1 MNQPLAAL
9 IRPKNLDDM
18 VGQTHLLGKDSPL
31 RKLIEVKHI
40 PNMIFYGPSGCGK
53 TTANIIAAQ
62 TNKSLYKINATTASS
77 QDVREVIA
85 SIGTLNNQNGI
96 LLYIDEI
103 QYFSKKQQ
111 QVLLEYI
118 ENGDITLIASTTENP
133 YFYIYNALLSRST
146 IFEFKSVSAKD
157 IAKAIQRA
165 ISILE
170 KENNITI
177 ETEKGLVEYVSSAS
191 GGDVRK
197 AINTIELL
205 YEISPHYDNKY
216 HFSLAIAEEI
226 AQKSSMKYDRDGDA
240 HYDLLSAFQKSI
252 RGSEVDAA
260 IYYLAKLC
268 HSGDLEGIIR
278 RLIVTAYED
287 IGLANPPAVD
297 RCLQACNVAR
307 EVGFPEAIIPLS
319 FTVSELALS
328 PKSKSSCLAIE
339 KAMNEVNSSPEEVRD
354 YLKLTPV
361 STKEEDR
368 YPYDRPDLWE
378 YIEYLP
384 EGKEHL
390 RFYEPNENGNYEK
403 SLKINYDRLKSIKRS
418 TSLKELKARKKSN

>member
-31 RKLIEVKHI
+31 RKLIEAKHI

-53 TTANIIAAQ
+53 TTLANIIAAQ

-177 ETEKGLVEYVSSAS
+177 ETEKGLIEYVSSAS

-252 RGSEVDAA
+252 RGSDPNASVF
-260 IYYLAKLC
+260 YLAKLLS
-268 HSGDLEGIIR
+268 SGDIISPSR
-278 RLIVTAYED
+278 RLLVIAAED
-287 IGLANPPAVD
+287 IGLAHPNAIAITKACVD
-297 RCLQACNVAR
+297 TAFQL
-307 EVGFPEAIIPLS
+307 GLPEARIPLAEATI
-319 FTVSELALS
+319 FLATC
-328 PKSKSSCLAIE
+328 PKSNSAICAIDSALDAVKAGKGIQVPAHLQDAHYTGASSLGHGKEYLYPHAYPSHYVDQQYLPDDIKNKVFYTYSDNKIE
-339 KAMNEVNSSPEEVRD
+339 KAA
-354 YLKLTPV
+354 
-361 STKEEDR
+361 
-368 YPYDRPDLWE
+368 
-378 YIEYLP
+378 
-384 EGKEHL
+384 
-390 RFYEPNENGNYEK
+390 ENYW
-403 SLKINYDRLKSIKRS
+403 SKI
-418 TSLKELKARKKSN
+418 KKY